1 MDVNLLH
8 KVNQADK
15 GTENQ
20 RLREVMEVWLE
31 MLAPIGREWES
42 GMEDEMV

>member
-15 GTENQ
+15 GAENQ
-20 RLREVMEVWLE
+20 RLREVMEVSLE
-31 MLAPIGREWES
+31 MLAPWQGMRVRRGR
-42 GMEDEMV
+42 